1 MCGWGGGGGSDHLYR
16 HLENCVF
23 ILSHCISK
31 ATIVLSCSMMK
42 RQYDHLP
49 CNHDN
54 NKVTPEDECPKL
66 EFSAV
71 LRQIFVMKMYNDL
84 EVSNTSFVQ
93 KI

>member
-1 MCGWGGGGGSDHLYR
+1 MGEGGGESDHLYR
-16 HLENCVF
+16 HLENCVFILSQHLENCVF

-54 NKVTPEDECPKL
+54 IKVTPEDECPKL

-71 LRQIFVMKMYNDL
+71 SRLNSCKFCRQFL
-84 EVSNTSFVQ
+84 L
-93 KI
+93 